1 MSIVTVVGDPDKVC
15 GVISSLITAGNAINE
30 VKKTKNNA
38 TYIIDYVTSGP
49 PPSGNF
55 LLMEDGSYLLLESGD
70 KIILE

>member
-38 TYIIDYVTSGP
+38 TYIIDYGTSVP
-49 PPSGNF
+49 TGNF
-55 LLMEDGSYLLLESGD
+55 LLMENGSYLLLESGD

>member
-1 MSIVTVVGDPDKVC
+1 
-15 GVISSLITAGNAINE
+15 LITAGNTINI

-38 TYIIDYVTSGP
+38 TYIIDYGPSGP
-49 PPSGNF
+49 AGNF